1 MADNNKTLMI
11 LIWFIGTITSQ
22 LVMAV
27 AACNVKLCKRVH
39 DSLSCIRFYTCTS
52 LIHSLNP
59 NTDLSNRISL

>member
-11 LIWFIGTITSQ
+11 LTWFSGTITSQ

-39 DSLSCIRFYTCTS
+39 DSLLCTR
-52 LIHSLNP
+52 LHHLAILH
-59 NTDLSNRISL
+59 TIQQ

>member
-11 LIWFIGTITSQ
+11 LTWFSGTITSQ

-39 DSLSCIRFYTCTS
+39 DSL
-52 LIHSLNP
+52 
-59 NTDLSNRISL
+59 